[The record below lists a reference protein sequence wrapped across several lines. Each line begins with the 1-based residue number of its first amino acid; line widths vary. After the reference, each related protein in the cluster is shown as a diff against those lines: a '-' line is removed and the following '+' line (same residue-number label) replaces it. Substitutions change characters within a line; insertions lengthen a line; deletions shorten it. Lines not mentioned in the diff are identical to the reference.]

1 MHPNDASQ
9 RGTTD
14 RVTNEVNKPGA
25 LIQGLDTYNWSQWM
39 VLVQGKYCEM
49 GNGKSHVLL
58 NKV

>member
-1 MHPNDASQ
+1 MHPNDAPQ

-25 LIQGLDTYNWSQWM
+25 GLDTYNWSLWM

-49 GNGKSHVLL
+49 ANGKSHVLL
-58 NKV
+58 NGV